1 MLINLAS
8 QELHEGQLDAAK
20 KHLDA
25 ALEKEPNQPFA
36 VINLAVVAIR
46 KEDYA
51 TAHNILDRAKDLPV
65 VDAQAQELF
74 GILELKEHGQ
84 IDLRRFRLASRTGPP
99 NWRLE
104 RRYIE
109 ALDQTGNTP
118 AAIRE
123 LGKCLET
130 QWYRAESW
138 QLLSQLFSKSGQTRE
153 AAEALEQAKA
163 YDVHLM
169 EHDEVPQP

>member
-1 MLINLAS
+1 
-8 QELHEGQLDAAK
+8 
-20 KHLDA
+20 LDA

-51 TAHNILDRAKDLPV
+51 TAREILNRAKDLPV

-84 IDLRRFRLASRTGPP
+84 VDVRRFHLASRTGPSS
-99 NWRLE
+99 WRLE

-109 ALDQTGNTP
+109 VLDQTGNTP

-123 LGKCLET
+123 LAKCLQT

-138 QLLSQLFSKSGQTRE
+138 QLMSRLFSKSGPTRE
-153 AAEALEQAKA
+153 ATEALEQAKA

-169 EHDEVPQP
+169 EHAEVVQP